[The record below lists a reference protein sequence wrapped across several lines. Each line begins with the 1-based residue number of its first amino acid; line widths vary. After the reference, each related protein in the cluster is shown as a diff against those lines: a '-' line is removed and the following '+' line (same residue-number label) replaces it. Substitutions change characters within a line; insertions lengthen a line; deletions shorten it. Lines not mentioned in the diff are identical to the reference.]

1 VLKRVFGNNLTSRR
15 RRSQRNELHLRAIS
29 YNIGITNLTTIK
41 KTVNHLFCHTPC
53 FQAIV

>member
-1 VLKRVFGNNLTSRR
+1 VLKRVFGNNLTSKK

-41 KTVNHLFCHTPC
+41 KTVNQLFCHTLQ
-53 FQAIV
+53 FQ